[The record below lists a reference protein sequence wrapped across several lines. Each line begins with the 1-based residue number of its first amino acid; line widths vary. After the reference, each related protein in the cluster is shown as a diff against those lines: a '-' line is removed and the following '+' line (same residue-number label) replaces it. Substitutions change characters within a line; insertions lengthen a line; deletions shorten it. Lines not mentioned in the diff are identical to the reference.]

1 MMQFLGTAA
10 ADAMPGPFCE
20 CWICQEARREPAK
33 NRLRSL
39 FLLDEE
45 NIIDCGPDL
54 AAACMKWQ
62 VNLSA
67 LKNIFLTHTHED
79 HLCVSNAGL
88 LIMSRTRGGVPVDLY
103 LSGEAYDTLMESH
116 RLLGSPYDHLDARKS
131 ITRGVVRL
139 VPITLFEPFTVD
151 GYEVFAVP
159 TTHRIGE
166 KERAIN
172 YLFTIPDGRTLLY
185 ACDTGL
191 YPRESLEALEG
202 RGIDILIM
210 EATFGSRL
218 DNDTSSHLNGMA
230 FLQQLDTFLRMG
242 IITGCTRVYATH
254 INHKHEFNHEQYQAF
269 FDERAPVKVV
279 VASDGLMVE

>member
-1 MMQFLGTAA
+1 MQFLGTAA

-20 CWICQEARREPAK
+20 CWICQEARREPAR

-62 VNLSA
+62 VNLSS

-88 LIMSRTRGGVPVDLY
+88 LIMSRTRARVPVDVY
-103 LSGEAYDTLMESH
+103 LSGEAYEMLSESH

-131 ITRGVVRL
+131 VTGGVVRL
-139 VPITLFEPFTVD
+139 NPITLFEPFTVD
-151 GYEVFAVP
+151 EYEVFAVP
-159 TTHRIGE
+159 TTHMIGE

-172 YLFTIPDGRTLLY
+172 YLFTLPDGRTLLY

-191 YPRESLEALEG
+191 YPPESIEALAG
-202 RGIDILIM
+202 RAIDILIM
-210 EATFGSRL
+210 EATFGSRV
-218 DNDTSSHLNGMA
+218 DNDITSHLNGAA
-230 FLQQLDTFLRMG
+230 FLQQVDTFLRRA
-242 IITGCTRVYATH
+242 IITEGTQVYATH

-269 FDERAPVKVV
+269 FDERAPLKVV